1 MKIIEGNFEAKGLK
15 FAVVVSRFNELITR
29 KLIEGATDGLKRHGC
44 MDDDISVYYVPGAFE
59 IPSVAKKLA
68 QGKAFD
74 AIICLGA
81 VIRGG
86 TPHFDYI
93 ANEVSKGIAAVS
105 LEMGIPVIFGVVTAD
120 SIEQALERAGTK
132 MGNRGFDAAMSA
144 IEMANLYRNI
154 K

>member
-1 MKIIEGNFEAKGLK
+1 MRIVEGNYEAKGLK

-44 MDDDISVYYVPGAFE
+44 VDDDINVYYVPGAFE

-68 QGKAFD
+68 QSKTFD
-74 AIICLGA
+74 AVVCLGA
-81 VIRGG
+81 VIRGA

-105 LEMGIPVIFGVVTAD
+105 LETGVPVIYGVVTAD

-132 MGNRGFDAAMSA
+132 LGNRGFDAAMSA
-144 IEMANLYRNI
+144 IEMANLYKSI
-154 K
+154 

>member
-1 MKIIEGNFEAKGLK
+1 MKVVEGNFEAKGLK

-29 KLIEGATDGLKRHGC
+29 KLIEGAADGLKRHGC
-44 MDDDISVYYVPGAFE
+44 IDDDISVYHVPGAFE

-68 QGKAFD
+68 QSRAFD

-81 VIRGG
+81 VIRGA
-86 TPHFDYI
+86 TPHFDYV
-93 ANEVSKGIAAVS
+93 ASEVSKGIAAVS
-105 LEMGIPVIFGVVTAD
+105 LETGIPVIFGVVTAD

-132 MGNRGFDAAMSA
+132 LGNRGFDAAMSA

>member
-1 MKIIEGNFEAKGLK
+1 
-15 FAVVVSRFNELITR
+15 
-29 KLIEGATDGLKRHGC
+29 
-44 MDDDISVYYVPGAFE
+44 
-59 IPSVAKKLA
+59 
-68 QGKAFD
+68 
-74 AIICLGA
+74 
-81 VIRGG
+81 
-86 TPHFDYI
+86 
-93 ANEVSKGIAAVS
+93 VSKGIAAVS